1 MTLKKQNNKIIIAGS
16 TFFQE
21 EKLKEVLNGIE
32 ESNIRYFFGDEFDKE
47 VFFDYVYSCSLF
59 GETNTA
65 VLRNSEKL
73 KDKDV
78 IESIY
83 NLKENNIILLFNT
96 EKAKED
102 DYRKYKEYFKIYVET
117 KKLVNP
123 QLIQDHFREAGFNI
137 RIDTARY
144 VMEICN
150 KDMNILKNEIDKIR
164 IYFNYEKPKTDENI
178 VSLISFS
185 KSENIYDFIKA
196 FFNRD
201 FNRTVSLIASII
213 DEGENI
219 ERVYYELSRH
229 LISMFLYS
237 ISPGLVNE
245 YTYTIHNYKESLS
258 KWDKYEIAN
267 LISILTD
274 IDLDIKTGR
283 GTFEDSLYR
292 LVGFSGKIN

>member
-83 NLKENNIILLFNT
+83 NLKENNVILLFNT